1 MNRAPLLSCL
11 LLVPGIILA
20 ADKPDPA
27 PTQVVVA
34 TVEEREITET
44 SRLVGILD
52 FDRVSEVSGEISGLI
67 TEQRAIEGA
76 LVKQGDTL
84 VTLNTDLLRK
94 DMDIKRR
101 ERAQVSADL
110 EKTSRTVK
118 RLESLLKKNSASRQA
133 YDDAR
138 FDYRA
143 LQQKSETLE
152 QELQRLTLQIE
163 KSTVRAPFTGIV
175 LEKLK
180 EQGEWLAPGNPVCR
194 LASTDGVIAKIA
206 ISENLVRYQQQG
218 QQVTLTIGALGKEL
232 QGEIAGFVPEVD
244 LRSKSALLKLAL
256 PYQPGMLQNMSVL
269 AEISSSDKR
278 LLRLIPRD
286 ALVRMKGK
294 DFVYTVKD
302 DKAKLLPIDI
312 IARTTGKL
320 GVSDSP
326 VTTGM
331 SVIIDGNDRLRPD
344 QSVTA
349 IKR

>member
-1 MNRAPLLSCL
+1 MKKASLLSCL
-11 LLVPGIILA
+11 LLLPALLPA
-20 ADKPDPA
+20 ADAPA

-34 TVEEREITET
+34 AVEEREITET
-44 SRLVGILD
+44 SRLVGVID
-52 FDRVSEVSGEISGLI
+52 FDRISEVSGEISGLI

-76 LVKQGDTL
+76 LVRQGEAL

-110 EKTSRTVK
+110 EKTGRTVK

-175 LEKLK
+175 LEKMK
-180 EQGEWLAPGNPVCR
+180 EQGEWLAPGSPVCR

-206 ISENLVRYQQQG
+206 LSEKLVRYQQPG
-218 QQVTLTIGALGKEL
+218 DKVALTVSALGL
-232 QGEIAGFVPEVD
+232 QTKGVIAGFVPELD
-244 LRSKSALLKLAL
+244 LRSKSALLKIAL
-256 PYQPGMLQNMSVL
+256 PYQPGMLQNMSVV
-269 AEISSSDKR
+269 AEVSSSDKR
-278 LLRLIPRD
+278 MLRLVPRD

-294 DFVYTVKD
+294 DHVYIVEENS
-302 DKAKLLPIDI
+302 ARLQPITI
-312 IARTTGKL
+312 VARNTDSL
-320 GVSDSP
+320 GVADPQISA
-326 VTTGM
+326 GM
-331 SVIIDGNDRLRPD
+331 TVIVDGNDRLRPG
-344 QSVTA
+344 QSVSVTN
-349 IKR
+349 R

>member
-1 MNRAPLLSCL
+1 MKKASLLSCL
-11 LLVPGIILA
+11 LLLPALLPA
-20 ADKPDPA
+20 ADAPA

-34 TVEEREITET
+34 AVEEREITET
-44 SRLVGILD
+44 SRLVGVID
-52 FDRVSEVSGEISGLI
+52 FDRISEVSGEISGLI

-76 LVKQGDTL
+76 LVRQGEAL

-110 EKTSRTVK
+110 EKTGRTVK

-175 LEKLK
+175 LEKMK
-180 EQGEWLAPGNPVCR
+180 EQGEWLAPGSPVCR

-206 ISENLVRYQQQG
+206 LSEKLVRYQLPG
-218 QQVTLTIGALGKEL
+218 DKVALTVSALGL
-232 QGEIAGFVPEVD
+232 QTKGVIAGFVPELD
-244 LRSKSALLKLAL
+244 LRSKSALLKIAL
-256 PYQPGMLQNMSVL
+256 PYQPGMLQNMSVV
-269 AEISSSDKR
+269 AEVSSSDKR
-278 LLRLIPRD
+278 MLRLVPRD

-294 DFVYTVKD
+294 DHVYIVEENS
-302 DKAKLLPIDI
+302 ARLQPITI
-312 IARTTGKL
+312 VARNTDSL
-320 GVSDSP
+320 GVTDP
-326 VTTGM
+326 QIGAGM
-331 SVIIDGNDRLRPD
+331 QVIVDGNDRLRPG
-344 QSVTA
+344 QSVSVTN
-349 IKR
+349 R

>member
-1 MNRAPLLSCL
+1 MKKASLLSCL
-11 LLVPGIILA
+11 LLLPALLPA
-20 ADKPDPA
+20 ADAPA

-34 TVEEREITET
+34 AVEEREITET
-44 SRLVGILD
+44 SRLVGVID
-52 FDRVSEVSGEISGLI
+52 FDRISEVSGEISGLI

-76 LVKQGDTL
+76 LVRKGEAL

-110 EKTSRTVK
+110 EKTGRTVK

-175 LEKLK
+175 LEKMK
-180 EQGEWLAPGNPVCR
+180 EQGEWLAPGSPVCR

-206 ISENLVRYQQQG
+206 LSEKLVRYQQPG
-218 QQVTLTIGALGKEL
+218 DKVSLTVSALGL
-232 QGEIAGFVPEVD
+232 QTKGVIAGFVPELD
-244 LRSKSALLKLAL
+244 LRSKSALLKIAL
-256 PYQPGMLQNMSVL
+256 PYQPGMLQNMSVV
-269 AEISSSDKR
+269 AEVSSSDKR
-278 LLRLIPRD
+278 MLRLVPRD

-294 DFVYTVKD
+294 DHVYIVEENS
-302 DKAKLLPIDI
+302 ARLQPITI
-312 IARTTGKL
+312 VARNTDSL
-320 GVSDSP
+320 GVADPQISA
-326 VTTGM
+326 GM
-331 SVIIDGNDRLRPD
+331 TVIVDGNDRLRPG
-344 QSVTA
+344 QAVSVTS
-349 IKR
+349 R

>member
-1 MNRAPLLSCL
+1 MKKASLLSCL
-11 LLVPGIILA
+11 LLLPALLPA
-20 ADKPDPA
+20 ADAPA

-34 TVEEREITET
+34 AVEEREITET
-44 SRLVGILD
+44 SRLVGVID
-52 FDRVSEVSGEISGLI
+52 FDRISEVSGEISGLI

-76 LVKQGDTL
+76 LVRQGEAL

-110 EKTSRTVK
+110 EKTGRTVK

-175 LEKLK
+175 LEKMK
-180 EQGEWLAPGNPVCR
+180 EQGEWLAPGSPVCR

-206 ISENLVRYQQQG
+206 LSEKLVRYQQPG
-218 QQVTLTIGALGKEL
+218 DKVALTVSALGL
-232 QGEIAGFVPEVD
+232 QTKGAIAGFVPELD
-244 LRSKSALLKLAL
+244 LRSKSALLKIAL
-256 PYQPGMLQNMSVL
+256 PYQPGMLQNMSVV
-269 AEISSSDKR
+269 AEVSSSDKR
-278 LLRLIPRD
+278 MLRLVPRD

-294 DFVYTVKD
+294 DHVYIVEENS
-302 DKAKLLPIDI
+302 ARLQPITI
-312 IARTTGKL
+312 VARNTDSL
-320 GVSDSP
+320 GVADPQISA
-326 VTTGM
+326 GM
-331 SVIIDGNDRLRPD
+331 TVIVDGNDRLRPG
-344 QSVTA
+344 QSVSVTN
-349 IKR
+349 R

>member
-1 MNRAPLLSCL
+1 MKKASLLSCL
-11 LLVPGIILA
+11 LLLPTLLPA
-20 ADKPDPA
+20 ADAPA

-34 TVEEREITET
+34 AVEEREITET
-44 SRLVGILD
+44 SRLVGVID
-52 FDRVSEVSGEISGLI
+52 FDRISEVSGEISGLI
-67 TEQRAIEGA
+67 TEQRAREGA
-76 LVKQGDTL
+76 LVSQGEAL

-110 EKTSRTVK
+110 EKTGRTVK

-180 EQGEWLAPGNPVCR
+180 EQGEWLAPGSPVCR
-194 LASTDGVIAKIA
+194 LASTDGVIAKVA
-206 ISENLVRYQQQG
+206 LSEKLVRYQHPG
-218 QQVTLTIGALGKEL
+218 DKVALTVSSLGL
-232 QGEIAGFVPEVD
+232 QTNGVIAGFVPELD
-244 LRSKSALLKLAL
+244 LRSKSALLKIAL
-256 PYQPGMLQNMSVL
+256 PYQPGMLQNMSVV
-269 AEISSSDKR
+269 AEVSSSDKR
-278 LLRLIPRD
+278 MLRLVPRD

-294 DFVYTVKD
+294 DHVYIVEENS
-302 DKAKLLPIDI
+302 ARLQPITI
-312 IARTTGKL
+312 VARNTDSL
-320 GVSDSP
+320 GVADPKISA
-326 VTTGM
+326 GM
-331 SVIIDGNDRLRPD
+331 RVIVDGNDRLRPG
-344 QSVTA
+344 QAVSVTS
-349 IKR
+349 R